1 MTRKLAKKNT
11 AASNSA
17 SPRSI
22 RQGIAPWR
30 GRGEAF
36 SLVCFFLMRG
46 AAITSS
52 HCRSEG
58 SRQSNLQAQ
67 ATDSPSNGE
76 AVVPDF
82 SYFLNKL
89 LNAARAS
96 SALRGAGLA
105 LVMTGALADGAM
117 PTPSLATVTR
127 GRKTSHVLA

>member
-1 MTRKLAKKNT
+1 M
-11 AASNSA
+11 
-17 SPRSI
+17 

-30 GRGEAF
+30 GRGDAF

-58 SRQSNLQAQ
+58 SRQSSFQAQ
-67 ATDSPSNGE
+67 ATTLRRTGKPSFR
-76 AVVPDF
+76 DF

-89 LNAARAS
+89 LKAARAS

-105 LVMTGALADGAM
+105 VVITGALADGAM